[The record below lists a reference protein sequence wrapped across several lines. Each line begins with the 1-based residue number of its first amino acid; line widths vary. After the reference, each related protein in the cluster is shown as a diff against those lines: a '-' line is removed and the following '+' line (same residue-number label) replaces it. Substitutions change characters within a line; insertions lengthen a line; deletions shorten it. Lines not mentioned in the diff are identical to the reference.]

1 MQEELIALYSNNTWH
16 LINIDIIDSK
26 WVYHMITRKMAQESA
41 TMLDPRGFTQDLGL
55 DYDET
60 FSLVVKPTSIC
71 IILSSH
77 CLPLDYQAI
86 WCQNSFLYGFLQ
98 ELVYRN
104 NLRFYQSIFSHH
116 VCFLNKHFYGLK
128 QVRDALVWM
137 FISMV
142 FLATKLIRSY
152 SFKRT
157 TTYFYFSFM
166 LMMFL

>member
-86 WCQNSFLYGFLQ
+86 
-98 ELVYRN
+98 
-104 NLRFYQSIFSHH
+104 
-116 VCFLNKHFYGLK
+116 
-128 QVRDALVWM
+128 
-137 FISMV
+137 
-142 FLATKLIRSY
+142 
-152 SFKRT
+152 
-157 TTYFYFSFM
+157 
-166 LMMFL
+166 